1 MPALAE
7 DVHALAALTTQFVLL
22 AGGDGLDVVFDLVD
36 SPPEVPLLL
45 QRVGVEEVD
54 EAEYSCD
61 SEAAD

>member
-7 DVHALAALTTQFVLL
+7 DVHALSALAPQFVLL

-45 QRVGVEEVD
+45 QGVGVEEAD